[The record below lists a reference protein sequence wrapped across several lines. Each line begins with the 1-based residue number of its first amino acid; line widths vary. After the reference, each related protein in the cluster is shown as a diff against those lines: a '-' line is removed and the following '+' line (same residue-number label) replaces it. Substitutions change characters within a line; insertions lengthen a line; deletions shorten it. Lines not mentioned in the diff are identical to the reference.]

1 MKSTFYP
8 KLALF
13 LSEDIAA
20 NIALGGSKSTFS
32 SPLFICIGQPLT
44 LSSHILTP
52 TTRYSVPNLRPP
64 CTKAYAPRFDR
75 LFGVAP
81 VAEQFLES
89 PINLIALRG
98 AKTVASWYQ
107 DEDFCKGVANG
118 GLLTAQGGGISPLWE
133 KPIAMPLNATQAQYD
148 ALAIRMKEANPDV
161 IIAGSR
167 VRSCSMFV
175 IALKKIDWTPKSLMT
190 SLCVGDP
197 NLEAFLAEG
206 GLKVSDARFLIDAT
220 PWDPRLKGPEFQD
233 SALQHFYYNGS
244 GPTSAMQFLSAYV
257 DWSNG
262 TQLDFTSAPLAMAMA
277 YGFEAAYQRALIDSP
292 ASVFD
297 AFRTVLVSSF
307 YGKIGFNGYGQDDAK
322 SLANTQRNRTDG
334 IELVSPLSAA
344 TASIVYPMPTW
355 TDRIFAPK
363 WFSGASQIAIL
374 VIVLIAAAFSIFMA
388 VLTFVFR
395 QAKGIIASSPLFL
408 YLMLLGSLF
417 IYAGILTWPLHTNS
431 AMCMLHWWLLGLG
444 FTMMYGALLVK
455 VWRISRIFNGK
466 DLSLIRITNKEL
478 IIFMS
483 VALAIEVVFLIIW
496 SAAGPSLAVRRAQDV
511 NRPRL
516 DYMTCTTPTVGV
528 VMLSLMAAYAAIF
541 IIAGV
546 WLSIKT
552 WKIKYSIYNESR
564 SVAFSMYNLFF
575 FLALAIIAQFVLN
588 SDVGEHRDAQF
599 VVRSA
604 FILLGALLPIAV
616 LFLPK
621 FARKGHLTTDN
632 IGSNSP
638 SQGRSKTSNHTGR
651 TSTNGATLTDDGTGS
666 YEMQDAKA
674 KTQKTIERL
683 EQKNERLKQEVKRLR
698 RELDAKMPSTPKK
711 GDGN

>member
-1 MKSTFYP
+1 MLLLRILRSKAP
-8 KLALF
+8 NLAFHLPALICGGRLTDPQSLL
-13 LSEDIAA
+13 LSPDF
-20 NIALGGSKSTFS
+20 T
-32 SPLFICIGQPLT
+32 C
-44 LSSHILTP
+44 
-52 TTRYSVPNLRPP
+52 SVPEKRPP

-98 AKTVASWYQ
+98 AKTVAAWYQ

-118 GLLTAQGGGISPLWE
+118 GLLTAQGGGITTIWNNA
-133 KPIAMPLNATQAQYD
+133 IAMPLNATQAQYD
-148 ALAIRMKEANPDV
+148 ALAVQMKQANPDV

-167 VRSCSMFV
+167 VHSCSMFV
-175 IALKKIDWTPKSLMT
+175 IALKKINWTPKSLLT

-197 NLEAFLAEG
+197 NLEMYLAQG
-206 GLKVSDARFLIDAT
+206 GLKIADARFLIDAT

-233 SALQHFYYNGS
+233 SALQHFFYTGNGT
-244 GPTSAMQFLSAYV
+244 TSSMQFLDAYV
-257 DWSNG
+257 TWTNN

-277 YGFEAAYQRALIDSP
+277 YGFEAAYQRALVDSVS
-292 ASVFD
+292 SVYD
-297 AFRTVLVSSF
+297 ALGTVLVSSF

-374 VIVLIAAAFSIFMA
+374 TIVLIAAAFSIFMA

-395 QAKGIIASSPLFL
+395 NAKGIIASSPLFL
-408 YLMLLGSLF
+408 YIMLLGSLF

-431 AMCMLHWWLLGLG
+431 FMCMFHWWLLGLG

-466 DLSLIRITNKEL
+466 DLSLIRITNTEL

-483 VALAIEVVFLIIW
+483 IALAIEVVILIIW
-496 SAAGPSLAVRRAQDV
+496 SAAGPSLAVRRSQDV

-516 DYMTCTTPTVGV
+516 DFMTCTTPTVGV
-528 VMLSLMAAYAAIF
+528 VMLSIMAAYAAIF

-588 SDVGEHRDAQF
+588 SDTGEHRDAQF

-632 IGSNSP
+632 IGSNS
-638 SQGRSKTSNHTGR
+638 SQGRSKTSNNTGR
-651 TSTNGATLTDDGTGS
+651 TSTNGATLTDDGS
-666 YEMQDAKA
+666 YELQDEKAKA
-674 KTQKTIERL
+674 KKTIERL

-711 GDGN
+711 GDAN